1 MAIIIVIAPTKP
13 QGKKGK
19 REIDYGLVGI
29 LLLAKAFDSVIMKPE
44 IDDSGRKVRL
54 VIYKI

>member
-19 REIDYGLVGI
+19 GEIDYGLVGI
-29 LLLAKAFDSVIMKPE
+29 LLLAKAFDSVIMKPVR
-44 IDDSGRKVRL
+44 DGSGKVRL